1 MKTKKFSKWLDFENS
16 WTTALFQCLL
26 FFLQICYS
34 LRDQQMLE
42 AMQATI
48 AHANENDNI
57 EYYKTKEGALDY
69 IGTRINAGAM
79 SKEKRIQAAKNV
91 FHKEILP
98 HIGIEIS
105 DAKAKGYFFG
115 YMCNKLLSCALNR
128 STSDER
134 DHFANKR
141 CDLAGPLL
149 GSLFKLSLK
158 RLIKNMRKE
167 VQSKLDMN
175 YTIDMCVF
183 FCFFAQCA

>member
-1 MKTKKFSKWLDFENS
+1 
-16 WTTALFQCLL
+16 
-26 FFLQICYS
+26 
-34 LRDQQMLE
+34 MLE

-48 AHANENDNI
+48 SHANENDNI

-91 FHKEILP
+91 FHKEVLP

-105 DAKAKGYFFG
+105 DAKAKGFFFG

-167 VQSKLDMN
+167 VQNKLDKD
-175 YTIDMCVF
+175 YTIDMCVLLLIF
-183 FCFFAQCA
+183 SYPQYLTILAENLLSMTRK

>member
-1 MKTKKFSKWLDFENS
+1 
-16 WTTALFQCLL
+16 
-26 FFLQICYS
+26 
-34 LRDQQMLE
+34 MLK

-79 SKEKRIQAAKNV
+79 SKEERIQVAKNV
-91 FHKEILP
+91 FHKEVLP
-98 HIGIEIS
+98 HISIEIS
-105 DAKAKGYFFG
+105 DAKAKGYFFDYTFD

-134 DHFANKR
+134 DHFAKKR

-149 GSLFKLSLK
+149 GS
-158 RLIKNMRKE
+158 
-167 VQSKLDMN
+167 
-175 YTIDMCVF
+175 
-183 FCFFAQCA
+183 

>member
-1 MKTKKFSKWLDFENS
+1 V
-16 WTTALFQCLL
+16 LL
-26 FFLQICYS
+26 YDSPFLLQICYS

-91 FHKEILP
+91 FHKEVLP

-128 STSDER
+128 STGDER

-167 VQSKLDMN
+167 VQLKLDKN
-175 YTIDMCVF
+175 YNIDMFVLLSSTPMIF
-183 FCFFAQCA
+183 QSMTISAGNHSSTIRK

>member
-1 MKTKKFSKWLDFENS
+1 
-16 WTTALFQCLL
+16 
-26 FFLQICYS
+26 
-34 LRDQQMLE
+34 MLE

-183 FCFFAQCA
+183 LLFFCPMRLTFDVGNLSSTTRK